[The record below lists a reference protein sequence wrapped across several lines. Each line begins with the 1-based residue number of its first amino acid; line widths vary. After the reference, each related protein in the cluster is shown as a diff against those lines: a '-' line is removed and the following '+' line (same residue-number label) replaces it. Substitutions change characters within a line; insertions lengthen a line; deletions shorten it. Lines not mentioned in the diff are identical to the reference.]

1 MKVEKK
7 NLEKSQIELNVE
19 LNQDEFKPFID
30 KAAKRISKEIK
41 IDGFRSGNIPY
52 KILKQKIGEMTIL
65 EEAARGAISSKLEE
79 LIRDHIDGDPVGQ
92 PKIDITKLAPENPLQ
107 FKAILALLPDVTLG
121 EYKNLKIKIPKAEAE
136 DVDVKKTMD
145 EILETRVKEALV
157 EREIKDGDKILADL
171 QMFLDNVPIEG
182 GQNKDTAIIMGKNY
196 IVPGFD
202 KNLLGA
208 KKGDIKEF
216 SLPYPKEHHMK
227 NLAGKMVD
235 FKVTIKD
242 VYERIKPELND
253 DLAKGFGL
261 KNIDELKEN
270 VKKSIGKQKK
280 KEANTRAEKEML
292 EKIINKTKFGDI
304 AEMLVKHEGQKMLAE
319 LEQTITQQ
327 GGKFEDY
334 LQSIGK
340 SQERL
345 TLDLLPDAVKRVK
358 TSMMIREV
366 AKIEKIKVDDKDVSK
381 QIEDMK
387 KHYKGAGSNAP
398 DAKQAIAQVDTPE
411 YKSYVYNILNSRKV
425 INKLR
430 EWNVSD

>member
-7 NLEKSQIELNVE
+7 NLEKSQVE
-19 LNQDEFKPFID
+19 LNSELSLDEFKPFIN
-30 KAAKRISKEIK
+30 KAAKRISKEVK
-41 IDGFRSGNIPY
+41 IDGFRAGNIPY

-79 LIRDHIDGDPVGQ
+79 LIKDHVDGDPVGQ
-92 PKIDITKLAPENPLQ
+92 PKIDISKLAPENPLE
-107 FKAILALLPDVTLG
+107 FKVVLALLPDVTLG
-121 EYKNLKIKIPKAEAE
+121 EYKNLKIKMSKTKVE
-136 DVDVKKTMD
+136 DADVKKALD
-145 EILETRVKEALV
+145 EILEMRVKEALV

-182 GQNKDTAIIMGKNY
+182 GQNKDTAVIIGKNY

-208 KKGDIKEF
+208 KKNDIKEF

-235 FKVTIKD
+235 FKVTVKD

-261 KNIDELKEN
+261 KSINELKEN
-270 VKKSIGKQKK
+270 VTKSIKEQKK
-280 KEANTRAEKEML
+280 KEADTRVEKEML
-292 EKIINKTKFGDI
+292 EKIIAKTKFGDI
-304 AEMLVKHEGQKMLAE
+304 AEMLVKHEGDKMLAE
-319 LEQTITQQ
+319 LEQIIAQQ

-340 SQERL
+340 SQEQL

-358 TSMMIREV
+358 TSMMVREV
-366 AKIEKIKVDDKDVSK
+366 AKCEKIQAEDKDVSK
-381 QIEDMK
+381 QIENMK
-387 KHYKGAGSNAP
+387 KYYKNEGSGSP
-398 DAKQAIAQVDTPE
+398 DAKQALAQVNTPE
-411 YKSYVYNILNSRKV
+411 YKSYVHNILNSRKV
-425 INKLR
+425 VDKLR
-430 EWNVSD
+430 EWNIAA